1 MWKMKLSKHVMTHQK
16 IKGLRIPT
24 FVLFVVLIL
33 SGKLKGQNVLL
44 IPDTLSGTTINLTL
58 QNGIYQFY
66 EGQNTTTMGAN
77 GNILG
82 PTLFLKRG
90 DFVNFSVNN
99 QLADTTTIHWHGL
112 HVAPEN
118 DGGPHTPIAPNTTW
132 NPSFT
137 ILDKAATYWYHPHLH
152 RFTNKH
158 VSKGIAGMIIVRDEE
173 ESSLALP
180 RKYGVDDFPLVI
192 QTKDFDSNNE
202 IVVPSNADD
211 IIMVNATVRPF
222 LEVPSQVVRYRILN
236 GSSQRIFNI
245 GLSNNQSFN
254 QIASDGG
261 LLNAPNPTT
270 RLMLSPGERAEILI
284 NFSGMNGQTVYLK
297 SFASEL
303 SNGLYGATNPGTG
316 SGMTLDGY
324 NPNALNGTDFNI
336 LQFNI
341 VNETLEAI
349 TTIPTTLANA
359 TPIEENPS
367 NVTRT
372 LTFSPISPG
381 MNQLNGEFL
390 INNRSFNESIIDY
403 NIKINNTEI
412 WELTN
417 QSAIAHPFH
426 IHDVQFYI
434 LTRNGN
440 TPPINERGRKD
451 VVLVKSQ
458 ETVRFIAKFEDFS
471 NTTVPYMYHCHMLP
485 HEDGGMMGQFVVGD
499 SPLSLEEYL
508 NADDLIN
515 IYPNPAIDYVNIKI
529 KGNPTIK
536 YIQIYDQLSR
546 VVRGVKISS
555 IKNGIKITGLPSGI
569 FFLKMKIDN
578 KEVTKKILVE

>member
-1 MWKMKLSKHVMTHQK
+1 MKLLKKVSVYQK
-16 IKGLRIPT
+16 IKEVGIST
-24 FVLFVVLIL
+24 LIIL
-33 SGKLKGQNVLL
+33 VILVFPSKLKGQNALL
-44 IPDTLSGTTINLTL
+44 IPDTLSGTTIDLTL

-82 PTLFLKRG
+82 PTLLLNQG

-99 QLADTTTIHWHGL
+99 QLADTSTIHWHGL

-118 DGGPHTPIAPNTTW
+118 DGGPHTPIPPNTTW

-158 VSKGIAGMIIVRDEE
+158 VSKGIAGMIIVRDAE
-173 ESSLALP
+173 ESGLTLP

-192 QTKDFDSNNE
+192 QTKDFDSNYE

-211 IIMVNATVRPF
+211 IIMVNATINPF
-222 LEVPSQVVRYRILN
+222 LKVPAQVIRYRILN

-245 GLSNNQSFN
+245 GLTNNQSFY

-261 LLNAPNPTT
+261 LLNTPNETT
-270 RLMLSPGERAEILI
+270 RLMLAPGERAEILI
-284 NFSGMNGQTVYLK
+284 DFAGMNGQTVYLR

-303 SNGLYGATNPGTG
+303 PNGIYGATNPGMG
-316 SGMTLDGY
+316 AGMTLDGY
-324 NPNALNGTDFNI
+324 NPNALNGADFNI

-341 VNETLEAI
+341 INEASEAI
-349 TTIPTTLANA
+349 TTIPTTLVNE
-359 TPIEENPS
+359 TPIEENTV
-367 NVTRT
+367 NVTRV
-372 LTFSPISPG
+372 LTFSPVSTG

-390 INNRSFNESIIDY
+390 INNRSFNENVIDY
-403 NIKINNTEI
+403 TIKINNTEI
-412 WELTN
+412 WKLTN

-451 VVLVKSQ
+451 VVLVKAQ

-471 NTTVPYMYHCHMLP
+471 NTAVPYMYHCHMLP

-499 SPLSLEEYL
+499 APLSIEEKF
-508 NADDLIN
+508 NTNDLIN
-515 IYPNPAIDYVNIKI
+515 IYPNPVTDYVNIQI
-529 KGNPTIK
+529 KGNLTTED
-536 YIQIYDQLSR
+536 IQIYDRLGR
-546 VVRGVKISS
+546 IVRDAKISS
-555 IKNGIKITGLPSGI
+555 GKNKIRITGLLSGI
-569 FFLKMKIDN
+569 FFLKMRIGD
-578 KEVTKKILVE
+578 KEIIKKILVK

>member
-1 MWKMKLSKHVMTHQK
+1 MKLLKKVKVYQK
-16 IKGLRIPT
+16 IKEVGIST
-24 FVLFVVLIL
+24 LIIL
-33 SGKLKGQNVLL
+33 VILVFPSKLKGQNALL
-44 IPDTLSGTTINLTL
+44 IPDTLSGTTIDLTL

-82 PTLFLKRG
+82 PTLLLNQG

-99 QLADTTTIHWHGL
+99 QLADTSTIHWHGL

-118 DGGPHTPIAPNTTW
+118 DGGPHTPIPPNTTW

-158 VSKGIAGMIIVRDEE
+158 VSKGIAGMIIVRDAE
-173 ESSLALP
+173 ESGLTLP

-192 QTKDFDSNNE
+192 QTKDFDSNYE

-211 IIMVNATVRPF
+211 IIMVNATINPF
-222 LEVPSQVVRYRILN
+222 LKVPAQVIRYRILN

-245 GLSNNQSFN
+245 GLTNNQSFY

-261 LLNAPNPTT
+261 LLNTPNETT
-270 RLMLSPGERAEILI
+270 RLMLAPGERAEILI
-284 NFSGMNGQTVYLK
+284 DFAGMSGQTVYLR

-303 SNGLYGATNPGTG
+303 PNGIYGATNPGMG
-316 SGMTLDGY
+316 AGMTLDGY
-324 NPNALNGTDFNI
+324 NPNALNGADFNI

-341 VNETLEAI
+341 INEASEAI
-349 TTIPTTLANA
+349 TTIPTTLVNV
-359 TPIEENPS
+359 TPIEENTA
-367 NVTRT
+367 NVTRA
-372 LTFSPISPG
+372 LTFSPVSTG

-390 INNRSFNESIIDY
+390 INNRSFNENVIDY
-403 NIKINNTEI
+403 TIKINNTEI

-451 VVLVKSQ
+451 VVLVKAQ

-471 NTTVPYMYHCHMLP
+471 NTAVPYMYHCHMLP

-499 SPLSLEEYL
+499 APLSIEEKF
-508 NADDLIN
+508 NTNDLIN
-515 IYPNPAIDYVNIKI
+515 IYPNPVTDYVNIQI
-529 KGNPTIK
+529 KGNLTTED
-536 YIQIYDQLSR
+536 IQIYDRLGR
-546 VVRGVKISS
+546 IVRDAKISS
-555 IKNGIKITGLPSGI
+555 GKNEIRITGLLSGI
-569 FFLKMKIDN
+569 FFLNMRIN
-578 KEVTKKILVE
+578 GEEVTKKILVQ